1 MVESGKQLIPRLR
14 RALES
19 VDGVRAA
26 YLFGSRGRDGAR
38 PGSDLDIAISYAPTS
53 SPEARERVRRQVMAA
68 LVDVLGPLGERA
80 DLLDLARAG
89 AAVGFEAIRRG
100 AAILARSELERIR
113 LEASIA
119 RRYDDEAPRRQ
130 LFRRA
135 AVRAGRH
142 MESLA
147 DGRS

>member
-1 MVESGKQLIPRLR
+1 MVESGKQLIPQLR

-19 VDGVRAA
+19 VDGVRVA
-26 YLFGSRGRDGAR
+26 YLFGSRARHGAR
-38 PGSDLDIAISYAPTS
+38 PDSDLDIAISYAPS
-53 SPEARERVRRQVMAA
+53 PSPEARERVRREAVAA
-68 LVDVLGPLGERA
+68 LVDALGPLGERA

-89 AAVGFEAIRRG
+89 STVGFEAIRMG

-119 RRYDDEAPRRQ
+119 RRYDDEAPRRE

-135 AVRAGRH
+135 AVRAGRQ
-142 MESLA
+142 MGNLA